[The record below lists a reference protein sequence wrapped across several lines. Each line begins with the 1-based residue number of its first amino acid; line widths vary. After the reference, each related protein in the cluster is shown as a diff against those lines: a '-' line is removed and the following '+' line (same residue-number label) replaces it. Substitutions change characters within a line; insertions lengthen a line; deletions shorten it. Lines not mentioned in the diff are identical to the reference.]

1 MSSPTTT
8 THARPSPTP
17 TPCASPAASRC
28 WPWRAVACA
37 SRSPTAPLPNSAT
50 NTASRS
56 CRGNAG
62 IRQHRG
68 QIKGSDQRVR
78 SKGRNKGSDQ
88 AWGGGSAFE
97 DGGDAH
103 AAGGADADQG
113 AAAALFLQQLG
124 GGGDDAGAGGG
135 EGMAEG
141 ERTADDVE
149 LLPVDRSQRRV
160 EAEFFLAEDRILPGL
175 ERAQHLRREGLV

>member
-1 MSSPTTT
+1 
-8 THARPSPTP
+8 
-17 TPCASPAASRC
+17 
-28 WPWRAVACA
+28 WRAVACA

-88 AWGGGSAFE
+88 AWGGGSALE

-103 AAGGADADQG
+103 AAGGAVAEQG
-113 AAAALFLQQLG
+113 AAATRSLPQLD

-135 EGMAEG
+135 GGMAAG
-141 ERTADDVE
+141 ERTADDVGR
-149 LLPVDRSQRRV
+149 LPGDRSQRRV
-160 EAEFFLAEDRILPGL
+160 ESEFFLAEDRTLPGR
-175 ERAQHLRREGLV
+175 ERAQHPRREGLVDRVEI